1 MHSTAVPSRVTTAQ
15 VFAIAGPAMVANLT
29 TPLIGIV
36 STTAIGRLG
45 DATLLGGVAMAS
57 VLFDCMFWL
66 FGFLRMSTVA
76 FTAQSLG
83 AGETHEL
90 RAILLRGLIVAAI
103 AGATLIALQIPLA
116 TVLLSAMGGSE
127 GVTRAAETY
136 FKIRIWSAP
145 LALGNYVMLGWL
157 IGQARARLALG
168 TQISINLINMAATA
182 LLVLV
187 FDFGIAGAA
196 IAAVIAE
203 TAGLV
208 LGLLI
213 ARHLSNGQFAAS
225 RALLFDRAKLMRMLA
240 VNRDIMIRTA
250 SLIAAFLFFTA
261 QGARAGDT
269 TLAAN
274 AVLNNFLLISAF
286 FLDGLANA
294 AEQLCGRAYG
304 ARDKAAFASAVKL
317 VVMWG
322 FGFAVAVAACF
333 LVFGPPLI
341 DMMTASAEIRRIARD
356 YLPFVIFAPLLGVF
370 AFAFDGIY
378 IGATWA
384 RDMRNLMVLSLVIFL
399 TAWFALRSFGN
410 AGLWGALLVH
420 YAARGGLEALR
431 YPVLL
436 RRSFG

>member
-1 MHSTAVPSRVTTAQ
+1 
-15 VFAIAGPAMVANLT
+15 MVANLT

-36 STTAIGRLG
+36 STSAIGRLG
-45 DATLLGGVAMAS
+45 DAAMLGGVAMAS
-57 VLFDCMFWL
+57 VLFDCVFWL

-83 AGETHEL
+83 AGETTEL
-90 RAILLRGLIVAAI
+90 RAILLRGLIVAALV
-103 AGATLIALQIPLA
+103 GAALIALQIPLA
-116 TVLLSAMGGSE
+116 TILLNAMGGSE
-127 GVTRAAETY
+127 GVTGAAKTY
-136 FKIRIWSAP
+136 FIIRIWSSP

-157 IGQARARLALG
+157 IGQARAKLALG
-168 TQISINLINMAATA
+168 MQISINLINVAATVV
-182 LLVLV
+182 LVLV

-196 IAAVIAE
+196 IAALIAE
-203 TAGLV
+203 AAGLL

-213 ARHLSNGQFAAS
+213 ARHLSKGQFAAS

-274 AVLNNFLLISAF
+274 AVLNNFLLFGAF

-304 ARDKAAFASAVKL
+304 ARDKSAFAGAVKL

-322 FGFAVAVAACF
+322 FGFALAVATCF
-333 LVFGPPLI
+333 LLFGPAFI
-341 DMMTASAEIRRIARD
+341 DIMTASVEVRRIARD

-370 AFAFDGIY
+370 AFAFDGVY

-384 RDMRNLMVLSLVIFL
+384 RDMRNLMLLSLLIFL
-399 TAWFALRSFGN
+399 GAWFALRSFGN
-410 AGLWGALLVH
+410 AGLWGAFLVH
-420 YAARGGLEALR
+420 YAARGGLQALR
-431 YPVLL
+431 YPALL
-436 RRSFG
+436 KKSFG

>member
-1 MHSTAVPSRVTTAQ
+1 
-15 VFAIAGPAMVANLT
+15 
-29 TPLIGIV
+29 
-36 STTAIGRLG
+36 
-45 DATLLGGVAMAS
+45 
-57 VLFDCMFWL
+57 MFWL

-83 AGETHEL
+83 SGETSEL
-90 RAILLRGLIVAAI
+90 RAILLRGLIVAALV
-103 AGATLIALQIPLA
+103 GATLIALQVPLA
-116 TVLLSAMGGSE
+116 AILLGAMGGSE
-127 GVTRAAETY
+127 GVTRAAKSY
-136 FKIRIWSAP
+136 FTIRIWSAP
-145 LALGNYVMLGWL
+145 LALGNYVILGWL

-168 TQISINLINMAATA
+168 TQITINLTNIAATA
-182 LLVLV
+182 LLVLE
-187 FDFGIAGAA
+187 FDLGIAGAA
-196 IAAVIAE
+196 VAALIAE
-203 TAGLV
+203 ATGLM

-213 ARHLSNGQFAAS
+213 ARQLSKGQFAAS
-225 RALLFDRAKLMRMLA
+225 RALLFDRTRLMRMLS

-250 SLIAAFLFFTA
+250 ALITAFLFFNA

-274 AVLNNFLLISAF
+274 AVLNNFLMISGF

-304 ARDKAAFASAVKL
+304 ARDKQAFAGAVKL

-322 FGFAVAVAACF
+322 FGFALVVAACF
-333 LVFGPPLI
+333 LVFGPALI
-341 DMMTASAEIRRIARD
+341 DTMTASMDVRGLARD
-356 YLPFVIFAPLLGVF
+356 YLPFVILAPLLGVF

-384 RDMRNLMVLSLVIFL
+384 RDMRNLMLASLAIFL

-410 AGLWGALLVH
+410 AGLWAALLVH

-431 YPVLL
+431 YPALL
-436 RRSFG
+436 RKSFAGTS